1 MIGLLDSGVGGPL
14 CGPGAARRFSL
25 DGAGEVA
32 EGPAE
37 ADPLGHGT
45 AVAELIVERARGV
58 PLFSAQVFDRR
69 GLTSAAVVAAGLDWL
84 VGQGV
89 RIVNMSLGLTE
100 DRVVLAEACARARAA
115 GVLLVA
121 SVPAIGPLVFPAA
134 YPGVVRVTGDARCQG
149 DQIARL
155 DGTRADFGANPWPDG
170 IRGGGHPDGRPRIA
184 GASVA
189 AARVSGSLARL
200 LVSEGSG
207 EAACQALAATA
218 AHRGPQEIPGRST
231 ERRGVA
237 R

>member
-14 CGPGAARRFSL
+14 CGLGAARRFSL
-25 DGAGEVA
+25 DDDGEVA

-149 DQIARL
+149 EQIARL

-170 IRGGGHPDGRPRIA
+170 NPGGRPRIA